1 MSQLTASSATS
12 ITALEPADGL
22 LARIRNSRWL
32 PLPVLLAGTCLIV
45 LDFFIVNVA
54 MPSMQL
60 DLHAGASTIEWAV
73 AGYGLTFAVFLLAAG
88 RLGDRFGRR
97 RMFATGIALFT
108 ATSLACGLAPTPAAL
123 VAARLGQGVAGAMI
137 APTVLAFIGILYDGA
152 DRARAI
158 GLYATVMG
166 VAAAGG
172 QLVGGVLL
180 HLNIGGLGWRT
191 VFLINVPIGIA
202 ALALVR
208 SCLPPAKGATPA
220 KVDVVG
226 LLLATG
232 ALTALVFPLIDGRAH
247 GWPLWSFVSLAASPV
262 LGIDFVWWQRRLIR
276 RGGTATVDPSWF
288 RERSF
293 SLGMLTQLGFWSGQA
308 SYFLVLALYL
318 QFGRGLSA
326 LTSGLVFSIL
336 AIAYL
341 VASME
346 APMLVRRFGRNVI
359 VAGAIAL
366 ATGHVAVMLAVELAH
381 GSTPAMTPGLLLAG
395 AGMGLCL
402 APITT
407 IVLSTVEPARAGVVG
422 GLLSTMQ
429 QVGNAIGVAVIGVV
443 FFNSLTHGYAHAF
456 ELSTAILAG
465 LLVLVAAS
473 ASCLPKP

>member
-1 MSQLTASSATS
+1 
-12 ITALEPADGL
+12 
-22 LARIRNSRWL
+22 
-32 PLPVLLAGTCLIV
+32 
-45 LDFFIVNVA
+45 
-54 MPSMQL
+54 
-60 DLHAGASTIEWAV
+60 
-73 AGYGLTFAVFLLAAG
+73 
-88 RLGDRFGRR
+88 
-97 RMFATGIALFT
+97 
-108 ATSLACGLAPTPAAL
+108 
-123 VAARLGQGVAGAMI
+123 
-137 APTVLAFIGILYDGA
+137 
-152 DRARAI
+152 
-158 GLYATVMG
+158 
-166 VAAAGG
+166 
-172 QLVGGVLL
+172 
-180 HLNIGGLGWRT
+180 
-191 VFLINVPIGIA
+191 
-202 ALALVR
+202 
-208 SCLPPAKGATPA
+208 
-220 KVDVVG
+220 
-226 LLLATG
+226 
-232 ALTALVFPLIDGRAH
+232 
-247 GWPLWSFVSLAASPV
+247 
-262 LGIDFVWWQRRLIR
+262 
-276 RGGTATVDPSWF
+276 
-288 RERSF
+288 
-293 SLGMLTQLGFWSGQA
+293 MLTQLGFWSGQA

-381 GSTPAMTPGLLLAG
+381 GSTLAMTPGLLLAG

-407 IVLSTVEPARAGVVG
+407 IVLSTIEPARAGVVG

-465 LLVLVAAS
+465 LLGLVAAS